1 MEWRDE
7 GFLLT
12 VRPHGESSAIIE
24 VMSRAHGRHAG
35 VVRGGASARMAPVL
49 QPGVQL
55 DLTWRARL
63 QDHVGGFAVEPVRFR
78 TAIMA
83 DRLGLAGL
91 GAVCA
96 LLAYALPERDP
107 HPALYAQS
115 VALLDRMLAGQD
127 WAGAY
132 LDWELSLLEETG
144 YGLDLTCCAVTGTT
158 SDLAYV
164 SPRTG
169 RAVSRAGAGEW
180 ADRLLPLPELLT
192 GGMTTRAGL
201 ASGLNLSGHFLES
214 ALAPARGDHP
224 LPDARRRLVA
234 LLQKHLNV

>member
-24 VMSRAHGRHAG
+24 VMTRAHGRHAG
-35 VVRGGASARMAPVL
+35 VVRGGASSRMAPAL

-55 DLTWRARL
+55 DLAWRARL
-63 QDHVGGFAVEPVRFR
+63 QDHVGSFTVEQLRFR

-96 LLAYALPERDP
+96 LLAFALPERDP

-115 VALLDRMLAGQD
+115 AALLDQMLAGND
-127 WAGAY
+127 WAAAY
-132 LDWELSLLEETG
+132 LRWELALLDETG
-144 YGLDLTCCAVTGTT
+144 YGLDLTSCAVTG
-158 SDLAYV
+158 SVEELAYV
-164 SPRTG
+164 SPRSG
-169 RAVSRAGAGEW
+169 RAVSRAAAGAW
-180 ADRLLPLPELLT
+180 ADRLLPLPEMLT
-192 GGMTTRAGL
+192 GGPATPEGL
-201 ASGLNLSGHFLES
+201 VCGLHLSGHFLEN
-214 ALAPARGDHP
+214 ALAPALGNRP
-224 LPDARRRLVA
+224 LPEARRRLAA
-234 LLQKHLNV
+234 LFQQHLAG